1 MRISSWRGKQ
11 KFGGAEQILPAY
23 LIAEAELQQ
32 SRVRP
37 QTVPEL
43 RGACVSMRGLCE
55 PNAAQTDPRSVAAV
69 TIVANAVS
77 VQYQLLERRIDSQAR
92 ADGGGSVT
100 PQRIV

>member
-1 MRISSWRGKQ
+1 MWFDEDLVVAWKK

-23 LIAEAELQQ
+23 LIAEAKLQQ

-55 PNAAQTDPRSVAAV
+55 PTLRRPIPDP
-69 TIVANAVS
+69 
-77 VQYQLLERRIDSQAR
+77 
-92 ADGGGSVT
+92 
-100 PQRIV
+100 